1 MNRIVYLFLI
11 TFVLLVGCRKHDNP
25 IVHNPSA
32 PFNIVKIGVLE
43 GTGSEFDILLNDGR
57 RIRGTLSVRATKESH
72 NEVVAFINQSKAPQ
86 AILYNKEKDGSWLV
100 DIKLIQCENGSC
112 NPTSLTQWLKK
123 KKLIWE

>member
-25 IVHNPSA
+25 IVYNPSA

-57 RIRGTLSVRATKESH
+57 RIRGFLIMKL
-72 NEVVAFINQSKAPQ
+72 Q
-86 AILYNKEKDGSWLV
+86 EK
-100 DIKLIQCENGSC
+100 
-112 NPTSLTQWLKK
+112 TY
-123 KKLIWE
+123 